1 MSRLAHEMKRNSDDP
16 KKVTRTK
23 VWVAGHT
30 YSDGRPV
37 NEAHAETIEKI
48 KTIDSEIDSNSSDN
62 IGEDA
67 VSQVLGK
74 ERPGRVRGMGRGA
87 TITKMAYLQAKDK
100 HVQKLEA
107 TQAELI
113 TKLEKLQNVVI
124 DLAGKKTH
132 KDDVSSSERSDG
144 SKRGIRC
151 QILDWISTDD
161 VVVGEGEYYS
171 SEPTY
176 KIGRIPLGP
185 NAAAVIVN
193 SVAVEDACVW
203 RPTTS
208 IGTLA
213 EAVGVKIAWPSD
225 KLILDDVIDFSKHAN
240 TVGSET
246 MDASVGRV
254 QIFDYWN
261 VEDELIAEGV
271 LVSTEP
277 NQLVNDIPLGP
288 NAAVIK
294 VEVVVKDSAFLWR
307 PAPGMSN
314 MGDALHQIIAWPID
328 RARLSDTTAESTK
341 KPNVSTSNSTGSS
354 NKVGRQK
361 CALLDCH
368 NSGQTVAWGR
378 VFSTDPADKVHF
390 IPLGPNASKVM
401 VEVSKMDDA
410 RVWRP
415 NSEIEVIGDAVGSTV
430 AWPTDKAFRICQL
443 RSQNI
448 QTLSYE
454 ERIELWNLENE

>member
-1 MSRLAHEMKRNSDDP
+1 MR
-16 KKVTRTK
+16 
-23 VWVAGHT
+23 
-30 YSDGRPV
+30 
-37 NEAHAETIEKI
+37 EKI

-67 VSQVLGK
+67 VSQVLEK
-74 ERPGRVRGMGRGA
+74 ERPGRVRGIGRGA
-87 TITKMAYLQAKDK
+87 TITKMAYLQARDK

-124 DLAGKKTH
+124 DLAGKKVTFLYTYPINCTWCFNMMLTCFFCCFKTH

-225 KLILDDVIDFSKHAN
+225 KLILDDDIDVSKHAN
-240 TVGSET
+240 TVGSE
-246 MDASVGRV
+246 
-254 QIFDYWN
+254 
-261 VEDELIAEGV
+261 
-271 LVSTEP
+271 
-277 NQLVNDIPLGP
+277 VN
-288 NAAVIK
+288 
-294 VEVVVKDSAFLWR
+294 
-307 PAPGMSN
+307 
-314 MGDALHQIIAWPID
+314 
-328 RARLSDTTAESTK
+328 
-341 KPNVSTSNSTGSS
+341 
-354 NKVGRQK
+354 
-361 CALLDCH
+361 
-368 NSGQTVAWGR
+368 
-378 VFSTDPADKVHF
+378 
-390 IPLGPNASKVM
+390 
-401 VEVSKMDDA
+401 
-410 RVWRP
+410 
-415 NSEIEVIGDAVGSTV
+415 
-430 AWPTDKAFRICQL
+430 
-443 RSQNI
+443 
-448 QTLSYE
+448 
-454 ERIELWNLENE
+454 